1 MSERRV
7 PAAPRQPTN
16 PPAPLRWLLI
26 SVGAICVG
34 LGVLGIFVP
43 LLPTTPFLLLAA
55 ACFFRSSD
63 RLYQGL
69 ITHRT
74 LGPYIRNYR
83 EHRAITRRA
92 RIVTLVLL
100 WGTIGYAILWPV
112 DILALRVVLLGIA
125 TAVTVHLVRLK
136 TVPDDTPSDGS
147 NGAVLS

>member
-16 PPAPLRWLLI
+16 TPAPLRWLLI

-34 LGVLGIFVP
+34 LGVLGIVVP
-43 LLPTTPFLLLAA
+43 LLPTTPFLLLAG
-55 ACFFRSSD
+55 ACFIRSSD
-63 RLYQGL
+63 RLYQRL

-92 RIVTLVLL
+92 RIVTL
-100 WGTIGYAILWPV
+100 
-112 DILALRVVLLGIA
+112 LGIA
-125 TAVTVHLVRLK
+125 TAVTVHLVRLT
-136 TVPDDTPSDGS
+136 TVADNTPSDGS
-147 NGAVLS
+147 NDAVQS